1 MLNLGRSACT
11 PLLLAA
17 VSCGDASPPPAS
29 ESAVLYANV
38 EPSGKR
44 LPTAALRWT
53 YTEVPGAFCRDGSQT
68 GVAIHANPR
77 SDKLLIYLE
86 QGGACFDSQSC
97 LLNPANAALDL
108 LAVNLGVLG
117 TDGLF
122 DRSQRDNPV
131 RDWNFVYVPYCTGDL
146 HLGVRPEGEVAGVGP
161 QKFVGYT
168 NLQFLLPRIAATFP
182 HPSAVFLAG
191 ASAGG
196 TGSLAHAARV
206 REQFPDAALS
216 VLDDAGPQLSSTVL
230 HECVQRKISE
240 LWGLADTWL
249 ADCGAD
255 CPNPSDSFQD
265 YAAHVARALPD
276 VPVGVLQAAG
286 DAELRSF
293 AARAASGC
301 SGAEPTFSASQ
312 LTADF
317 IHLRQKLQ
325 PFENAGTFLVDSEQ
339 HTWTA
344 TRGFYD
350 ARAGETR
357 LVDWVRTLL
366 EGQGPGHVGP

>member
-1 MLNLGRSACT
+1 MLDIARTICLS
-11 PLLLAA
+11 LLLAA
-17 VSCGDASPPPAS
+17 VSCADETPPRASDG
-29 ESAVLYANV
+29 AVLYADL
-38 EPSGKR
+38 EPSGEA

-53 YTEVPGAFCRDGSQT
+53 YTEVPGAFCRDGSKT

-77 SDKLLIYLE
+77 SDKLVIYLE

-97 LLNPANAALDL
+97 LLNPANAAIDL
-108 LAVNLGVLG
+108 LAVNLGLFA

-131 RDWNFVYVPYCTGDL
+131 RDWNFAYVPYCTGDL
-146 HLGVRPEGEVAGVGP
+146 HLGVRPDAHVPGVGP

-168 NLQFLLPRIAATFP
+168 NLQLLLPRIAATFP
-182 HPSAVFLAG
+182 HPSVVFLTG

-196 TGSLAHAARV
+196 IGSLAHAARV
-206 REQFPDAALS
+206 REQFPDAALR
-216 VLDDAGPQLSSTVL
+216 VLDDAGPQLSSAVL
-230 HECVQRKISE
+230 HDCVQRKISE
-240 LWGLADTWL
+240 LWGLPDSWL

-255 CPNPSDSFQD
+255 CPNRSDSFQD
-265 YAAHVARALPD
+265 YAVHVARALPE
-276 VPVGVLQAAG
+276 VQVGVLEAAA

-301 SGAEPTFSASQ
+301 SNVEPTFSAAQ

-317 IHLRQKLQ
+317 IRLRQKLM
-325 PFENAGTFLVDSEQ
+325 PFENAGTFFVDSEQ

-344 TRGFYD
+344 TPGLYA
-350 ARAGETR
+350 ARSGERR
-357 LVDWVRTLL
+357 LADWVRTLV
-366 EGQGPGHVGP
+366 EGEGPGHFGP